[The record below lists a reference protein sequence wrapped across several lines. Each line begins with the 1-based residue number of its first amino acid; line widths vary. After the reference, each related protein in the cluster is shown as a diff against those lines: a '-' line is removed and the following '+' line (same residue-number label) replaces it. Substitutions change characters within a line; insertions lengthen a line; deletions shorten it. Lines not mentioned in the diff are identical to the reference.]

1 MLKEKKGYAEKKRNF
16 LTAYIDTQ
24 NISEAARVAN
34 ITQATGSRWAKKY
47 SNMLEIQFEHLGLDR
62 NTVLERHAQAIKEPP
77 VKLKV
82 TKQGVFKETDAAAH
96 LKAID
101 MYYEITGIKKSSPA
115 IVVVN
120 DVSAESKAEI
130 DIFKALPEETKKI
143 VRDKI
148 ISMRAKSNA
157 NAQNK
162 IFDSEGSEE

>member
-1 MLKEKKGYAEKKRNF
+1 VEKEKKGYAEKKKKF
-16 LTAYIDTQ
+16 LAAYIDTQ

-62 NTVLERHAQAIKEPP
+62 NTVMQKHAHQIHNVPQK
-77 VKLKV
+77 VKVSKDGSEHFEDDV
-82 TKQGVFKETDAAAH
+82 AAH

-130 DIFKALPEETKKI
+130 DIFKSLPEETKKI

-148 ISMRAKSNA
+148 ILMRAEAS
-157 NAQNK
+157 AQNK
-162 IFDSEGSEE
+162 TSIDDGSAE

>member
-1 MLKEKKGYAEKKRNF
+1 MEKEKKGYAEKKKKF
-16 LTAYIDTQ
+16 LAAYIDTQ

-47 SNMLEIQFEHLGLDR
+47 SNMIEIQFEHLGLDR
-62 NTVLERHAQAIKEPP
+62 NTVLGRHAQAIKEPP

-130 DIFKALPEETKKI
+130 DIFKSLPEETKKI

-148 ISMRAKSNA
+148 ILMRAETS
-157 NAQNK
+157 AQNK
-162 IFDSEGSEE
+162 NSNDNGSAE

>member
-1 MLKEKKGYAEKKRNF
+1 MEKEKKGYAEKKKKF
-16 LTAYIDTQ
+16 LAAYIDTQ

-62 NTVLERHAQAIKEPP
+62 NTVLERHAQVIKEPP

-82 TKQGVFKETDAAAH
+82 TKQGISKETDAAAH

-101 MYYEITGIKKSSPA
+101 MYYEITGMKKSAPS

-148 ISMRAKSNA
+148 ISMRLEINNSAE
-157 NAQNK
+157 NK
-162 IFDSEGSEE
+162 NSDVEERE